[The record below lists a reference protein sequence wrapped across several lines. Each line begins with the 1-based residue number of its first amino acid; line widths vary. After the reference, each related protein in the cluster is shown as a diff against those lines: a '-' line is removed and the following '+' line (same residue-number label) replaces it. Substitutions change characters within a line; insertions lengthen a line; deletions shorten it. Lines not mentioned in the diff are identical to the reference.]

1 MRICSGPGCSG
12 AVPDDVTFCDECKP
26 GGGGI
31 KTHHAL
37 GDDDGIRENTPAD
50 RAGPSYRN
58 GRKLTGQE
66 RGYTDEIA
74 AAYSADP
81 RWRKVTR
88 PQTLQRFP
96 FCAICKRE
104 VSKVADHII
113 PARIVVAACR
123 AERMFPME
131 KLPGFNIRENLQG
144 LCHSCHNQKTASEE
158 GKDWTAPLEEL
169 LAKFRGRNW
178 FSF

>member
-1 MRICSGPGCSG
+1 MRICSGAGCTRT
-12 AVPDDVTFCDECKP
+12 VPDTVTFCHECTPKP
-26 GGGGI
+26 VPS
-31 KTHHAL
+31 
-37 GDDDGIRENTPAD
+37 DGIRENVPAGK
-50 RAGPSYRN
+50 AAPSSRD

-81 RWRKVTR
+81 TWRKVTR

-104 VSKVADHII
+104 VSRVADHII

-131 KLPGFNIRENLQG
+131 KLPGFNIRENTQG
-144 LCHSCHNQKTASEE
+144 LCHGCHNEKTASEA
-158 GKDWTAPLEEL
+158 GKDYAAELETL
-169 LAKFRGRNW
+169 LAKFRGRKW